1 VFRGK
6 PVAIIGASPGGFG
19 TILGQNHRLPV
30 VRTLG
35 MRPWFDGRLMVSRAG
50 DQFDA
55 DGNLTD
61 ESTRERL
68 REFLAGFAAF
78 VGL

>member
-1 VFRGK
+1 
-6 PVAIIGASPGGFG
+6 
-19 TILGQNHRLPV
+19 
-30 VRTLG
+30 
-35 MRPWFDGRLMVSRAG
+35 MVSRAG